1 MADASQMEG
10 PVQIIGVD
18 AVADRLVFD
27 ERRLQFVLSA
37 VPRDAKVAVV
47 SVVGAFRTGKSFLLD
62 LFLRYLRAGAP
73 AGEGDDAWLLAGGEH
88 LEGNVDAGSPDYV
101 AAGEAGGGGG
111 GGGGGDGAPPAQR
124 AYTGFKWRAGNDRQ
138 TLGMWLW
145 NRPFM
150 LPLPSGERVAV
161 LLMDTQ
167 GLFDT
172 LTNQNLTA
180 QIFGLSTLISSYQVY
195 NVKERVGEDVL
206 GSVATFSAYARAA
219 TEHTKEAV
227 AADAAPAGGAG
238 SGGSRASLGARGS
251 SVEPAGRGQQQQAP
265 PPPLGARELRTPA
278 TLGAASAQAP
288 VFQRLEFLVRD
299 FTGVATPA
307 VWGDAAR
314 AEAAM
319 GAYFEGLFSCEG
331 ERAGPQQR
339 ELRDTR
345 SQILSCYANVSYYCL
360 PSPGEVV
367 AGQGDKAFTG
377 RIEDIRERFR
387 SSVARYA
394 RIVFTQQLEAKR
406 LFLGDGEAVTVGAF
420 AEFVRECALVFE
432 NSAGRLPEMP
442 MLLRATAN
450 ANTRG
455 AKEKALLYLREV
467 LRVYHERAAHVPPA
481 ELQEALAAAHGRALE
496 LFDRKATFGH
506 AGTESASHGD
516 KLAVRA
522 ALVEELLAMAE
533 HVRAL
538 NRARD
543 TKPAEWALLLLL
555 WVALTV
561 LGTALDYTCA
571 PFLSLCASASSA
583 AGLLRTL
590 LLLLI
595 PYALYFG
602 RIPELA
608 SRLLGELVA
617 LARAHGEALPPVLR
631 DFFNG
636 QPLAASSGGGGVG
649 GGAGVAAGMVA
660 AALQAASAAGG
671 GGGGGGERERAAA
684 AAPAPPP
691 ASDELA
697 SASPSYTGG
706 ALRRKKTRE

>member
-18 AVADRLVFD
+18 AVADKLVFD
-27 ERRLQFVLSA
+27 EKRLQFVLNA

-88 LEGNVDAGSPDYV
+88 REGNVDAGSPDYV
-101 AAGEAGGGGG
+101 PAAAGEGG
-111 GGGGGDGAPPAQR
+111 GGGGGDAPAPAPAQR
-124 AYTGFKWRAGNDRQ
+124 TYTGFKWRAGNDRQ

-251 SVEPAGRGQQQQAP
+251 SVEPAGRGQPA
-265 PPPLGARELRTPA
+265 PLGARELRTPA
-278 TLGAASAQAP
+278 ALGAASAQAP

-319 GAYFEGLFSCEG
+319 GTYFTGLFSCEG

-345 SQILSCYANVSYYCL
+345 SQILSCFANVSYYCL

-420 AEFVRECALVFE
+420 AEFVRECALIFE

-442 MLLRATAN
+442 MLLRATAT

-455 AKEKALLYLREV
+455 AKEKALAYLREV
-467 LRVYHERAAHVPPA
+467 LRVYHERAVHVPPA
-481 ELQEALAAAHGRALE
+481 DLEEALAAAHGRALE
-496 LFDRKATFGH
+496 LFDRKSTFGH
-506 AGTESASHGD
+506 AGTDSAAHGD
-516 KLAVRA
+516 KLAVRG
-522 ALVEELLAMAE
+522 ALVAELQAMAE
-533 HVRAL
+533 HVKAL

-555 WVALTV
+555 WVALT
-561 LGTALDYTCA
+561 LLSTALDYTCA
-571 PFLSLCASASSA
+571 PFFSLCGSASSA
-583 AGLLRTL
+583 AALLRTL

-602 RIPELA
+602 RIPELV

-636 QPLAASSGGGGVG
+636 QPLGGGG
-649 GGAGVAAGMVA
+649 GGAGAAAGMVA
-660 AALQAASAAGG
+660 AALQAASASGG
-671 GGGGGGERERAAA
+671 GGGGGGAAP
-684 AAPAPPP
+684 APAPPP
-691 ASDELA
+691 AASDEMA
-697 SASPSYTGG
+697 PASPSYTGG